1 MPCFFVTI
9 QRRVRDLK
17 ASVPRFEP
25 PISLWYR
32 KKTTPFGI
40 VLILMV
46 GEGYALL
53 SVFCFPVFGATPP
66 VICCTYA
73 LAKNAMLWRFCLR
86 RAHSLRLDTLAFES
100 TLSHF
105 SKKDDTFRYR
115 LHSYGGRGWIRTTE
129 VTDNRFTVCPLWPL
143 GNSPTLWSW
152 WTDSNPRPA
161 DYKSAALP
169 TELHQ
174 HFFVL
179 SYNIISSNFC
189 QQFFIEIIKNSSYI
203 NVFRSNRQAYQV
215 ICNVGF

>member
-1 MPCFFVTI
+1 MFLGRAQI
-9 QRRVRDLK
+9 ERVLSHGLRLDTLAFK
-17 ASVPRFEP
+17 SP
-25 PISLWYR
+25 PLPPVKR

-53 SVFCFPVFGATPP
+53 SFFCFPVFGATPP
-66 VICCTYA
+66 VICCAYA
-73 LAKNAMLWRFCLR
+73 LAKNAMLWRFYLR
-86 RAHSLRLDTLAFES
+86 RAHGLRLDTLAFES

-115 LHSYGGRGWIRTTE
+115 LNSYGGRGWIRTTE

-189 QQFFIEIIKNSSYI
+189 QQFFIEIIKISSYI
-203 NVFRSNRQAYQV
+203 NVFGSV
-215 ICNVGF
+215 